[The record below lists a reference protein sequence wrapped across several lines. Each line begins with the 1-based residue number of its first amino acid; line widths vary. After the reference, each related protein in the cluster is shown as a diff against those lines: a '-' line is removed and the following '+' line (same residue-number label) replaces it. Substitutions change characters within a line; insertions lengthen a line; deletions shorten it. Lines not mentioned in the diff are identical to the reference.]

1 VGFFSDIRTKP
12 WLESQVEIDNA
23 HTGGSIGLPKEKLA
37 LRVFVGVVGVVFSL
51 SVVAYSDRMALAD
64 WKPVP
69 EPLIMWL
76 NLIVLLGG
84 SLAMQ
89 WAVINTR
96 RDKMA
101 NVEVGLLVGGA
112 LALAFLVG
120 QLLVVRQLD
129 ALGYFA
135 PTNPALA
142 FLYMLSALHAIHL
155 IGGLYVWGRTVLR
168 IWRGFEDQKIYYSV
182 ELCAFYWHFLLALWI
197 FLFIWFVI
205 T

>member
-1 VGFFSDIRTKP
+1 VEFFSDIRVKP

-23 HTGGSIGLPKEKLA
+23 HSGGSIALPKEKLA

-51 SVVAYSDRMALAD
+51 SVVAYSDRMILAD
-64 WKPVP
+64 WSPVP
-69 EPLIMWL
+69 EPLIMWI
-76 NLIVLLGG
+76 NLAVLLA
-84 SLAMQ
+84 SSVAMQ
-89 WAVINTR
+89 WAVVNSH

-112 LALAFLVG
+112 FALAFLAG

-168 IWRGFEDQKIYYSV
+168 IWRGYEARKVYFSV
-182 ELCAFYWHFLLALWI
+182 ELCAFYWHFLLALWLV
-197 FLFIWFVI
+197 LFVWFVI